1 MARLLV
7 AQEQRV
13 DHLEKETH
21 APKRS
26 WTGGTTMMNDP
37 QIRPLRWLGR
47 LVLGI
52 AGLYFLTQ
60 VIGRIMRRVRPGLT
74 PLRAIPSLNMPLRW
88 KFFGTPEQILDRAG
102 ISPGMRVLEIG
113 PGPGFVTV
121 TLAQR
126 VSALEGGSVTCVEI
140 QPEMIALLRER
151 LQTAQVANV
160 EVLQGDGRQLPLPE
174 SRFDVVLLIDV
185 VGETP
190 DELALF
196 QECARV
202 LKPGGVLAV
211 TEQLMD
217 PDFRLPRTTRKL
229 ASKVN
234 LLDAGHA
241 GWPWW
246 TYTVHFRKP
255 M

>member
-1 MARLLV
+1 
-7 AQEQRV
+7 
-13 DHLEKETH
+13 
-21 APKRS
+21 
-26 WTGGTTMMNDP
+26 MMDGF
-37 QIRPLRWLGR
+37 QIRPLHWLGR

-52 AGLYFLTQ
+52 VGLYLLTQ

-74 PLRAIPSLNMPLRW
+74 PLRAIPSLNTPLRW
-88 KFFGTPEQILDRAG
+88 KFFGTPEQILDRAR
-102 ISPGMRVLEIG
+102 ISPGMQVLEIG

-121 TLAQR
+121 PLAQR
-126 VSALEGGSVTCVEI
+126 VSTLEGGSVTCVEI

-151 LQTAQVANV
+151 LQTAAVPHV

-174 SRFDVVLLIDV
+174 SRFDAVLLMDV

-190 DELALF
+190 EEPALF
-196 QECARV
+196 RECARV

-217 PDFRLPRTTRKL
+217 PDFRLPRTMRTL
-229 ASKVN
+229 ASKAN
-234 LLDAGHA
+234 LLDAGLI

-246 TYTVHFRKP
+246 TYTIRFRKP
-255 M
+255 T

>member
-1 MARLLV
+1 MDV
-7 AQEQRV
+7 F
-13 DHLEKETH
+13 
-21 APKRS
+21 
-26 WTGGTTMMNDP
+26 

-52 AGLYFLTQ
+52 VGLYLLTQ

-74 PLRAIPSLNMPLRW
+74 PLRAIPNLNMPLRW
-88 KFFGTPEQILDRAG
+88 QFFGTPEQILDRAG
-102 ISPGMRVLEIG
+102 ISHDMQVLEIG
-113 PGPGFVTV
+113 QGPGFVPIP
-121 TLAQR
+121 LAGL
-126 VSALEGGSVTCVEI
+126 VSALAGGSVTCVEI
-140 QPEMIALLRER
+140 QPEMIARLSER
-151 LQTAQVANV
+151 LQTAEVTNV

-174 SRFDVVLLIDV
+174 SHFEVVLLIDV

-196 QECARV
+196 RECARV

-217 PDFRLPRTTRKL
+217 PDFRLPRTLQIL
-229 ASKVN
+229 ASKAN
-234 LLDAGHA
+234 LLDAGSI

-246 TYTVHFRKP
+246 TYTARFRKP
-255 M
+255 TGEHMDIDSLG

>member
-1 MARLLV
+1 MDV
-7 AQEQRV
+7 F
-13 DHLEKETH
+13 
-21 APKRS
+21 
-26 WTGGTTMMNDP
+26 

-52 AGLYFLTQ
+52 VGLYLLTQ

-74 PLRAIPSLNMPLRW
+74 PLRAIPNLNMPLRW
-88 KFFGTPEQILDRAG
+88 QFFGTPEQILDRAG
-102 ISPGMRVLEIG
+102 ISPGMQVLEIG
-113 PGPGFVTV
+113 PGPGFVTIP
-121 TLAQR
+121 LAGR
-126 VSALEGGSVTCVEI
+126 VSALAGGSVTCVEI
-140 QPEMIALLRER
+140 QPEMIARLSER
-151 LQTAQVANV
+151 LQTAEVTNV

-174 SRFDVVLLIDV
+174 SHFEVVLLIDV

-196 QECARV
+196 RECARV

-217 PDFRLPRTTRKL
+217 PDFRLKRTVRILARK
-229 ASKVN
+229 AN
-234 LLDAGHA
+234 LLDAGSL

-246 TYTVHFRKP
+246 TYTARFRKP
-255 M
+255 T

>member
-1 MARLLV
+1 
-7 AQEQRV
+7 
-13 DHLEKETH
+13 
-21 APKRS
+21 
-26 WTGGTTMMNDP
+26 MMDVSE
-37 QIRPLRWLGR
+37 IRPLRRLGR

-52 AGLYFLTQ
+52 VGLYLLTQ
-60 VIGRIMRRVRPGLT
+60 MIGRIMRRLRPGLT

-88 KFFGTPEQILDRAG
+88 KFFGTPERILDRAG
-102 ISPGMRVLEIG
+102 ISPGMQVLEIG
-113 PGPGFVTV
+113 PGPGFMTV
-121 TLAQR
+121 SLAQR

-140 QPEMIALLRER
+140 QSEMIALLCER
-151 LQTAQVANV
+151 LQTAQVPNV
-160 EVLQGDGRQLPLPE
+160 EVLQGDGRQLPFQE
-174 SRFDVVLLIDV
+174 GRFDVVLLIDV

-196 QECARV
+196 RECARV

-217 PDFRLPRTTRKL
+217 PDFRLPKTIRNL

-234 LLDAGHA
+234 LLDAGRI

-246 TYTVHFRKP
+246 TYTAAMILTSPRHTALVSIE
-255 M
+255 

>member
-1 MARLLV
+1 M
-7 AQEQRV
+7 V
-13 DHLEKETH
+13 DV
-21 APKRS
+21 S
-26 WTGGTTMMNDP
+26 

-52 AGLYFLTQ
+52 VSLYLLTQ
-60 VIGRIMRRVRPGLT
+60 VIGRVMRRLRPGLT

-88 KFFGTPEQILDRAG
+88 KFFGTPERILDRAG
-102 ISPGMRVLEIG
+102 ISPGMQVLEIG

-121 TLAQR
+121 PLAGR
-126 VSALEGGSVTCVEI
+126 VSALTGGSVTCVEI
-140 QPEMIALLRER
+140 QPEMIARLGER
-151 LQTAQVANV
+151 LQTAQVPNV

-196 QECARV
+196 RECARV

-217 PDFRLPRTTRKL
+217 PDFRLPRTMRKL

-234 LLDAGHA
+234 LLDACYA

>member
-1 MARLLV
+1 M
-7 AQEQRV
+7 V
-13 DHLEKETH
+13 DV
-21 APKRS
+21 S
-26 WTGGTTMMNDP
+26 

-52 AGLYFLTQ
+52 VSLYLLTQ
-60 VIGRIMRRVRPGLT
+60 VIGRVMRRVRPGLT
-74 PLRAIPSLNMPLRW
+74 PLRAIPSLKMPLRW
-88 KFFGTPEQILDRAG
+88 KFFGTPERILDRAG
-102 ISPGMRVLEIG
+102 ISPGMQVLEIG
-113 PGPGFVTV
+113 PGPGFMTV
-121 TLAQR
+121 PLAKR

-151 LQTAQVANV
+151 LQTAAVPNV

-196 QECARV
+196 RECARV

-217 PDFRLPRTTRKL
+217 PDFRLPRTMRIL
-229 ASKVN
+229 ASKAN
-234 LLDAGHA
+234 LLDAGSL

-246 TYTVHFRKP
+246 TYTARFRKP
-255 M
+255 TGEHMDIDSLGAVNPK